1 MPSEKCWIAA
11 AGQYPA
17 PNSSLVKTVAYPSLW
32 LFYHR
37 QALYAILSTGPLL
50 YLIAEGKR
58 EVRERR
64 DLADGICT
72 VAERDLKKISKG
84 ACHNEPPPLLFDFFQ
99 NHRFLDLL

>member
-1 MPSEKCWIAA
+1 M
-11 AGQYPA
+11 
-17 PNSSLVKTVAYPSLW
+17 
-32 LFYHR
+32 
-37 QALYAILSTGPLL
+37 STFFAFFNLRNLL

-84 ACHNEPPPLLFDFFQ
+84 ACHNEAAPLLFDFFQ